1 MINSGRDASESVH
14 IKIRYSSETVA
25 TCRCEGDGGINRETR
40 RKEEEEVAID
50 KI

>member
-1 MINSGRDASESVH
+1 MINSSCDASESVY
-14 IKIRYSSETVA
+14 IKIRYNSETVA
-25 TCRCEGDGGINRETR
+25 IYKCKKEGGSNRETR

>member
-1 MINSGRDASESVH
+1 MINSGCDAGESVY

-25 TCRCEGDGGINRETR
+25 IRRCKEEGGSYRETR